1 MINMGNKLK
10 FIGTGGCFSKQNIN
24 NSAYLNQNGHL
35 ILFDCGETVFH
46 QMLKSD
52 IINENINRIDI
63 IITHF
68 HADHVGSLGSLI
80 FFTRFKKIKHVNVIF
95 PDVNLLNTFL
105 DISGISRSLYCG
117 RRPCDME
124 YYLKEYV
131 QLHGDIINGEIISMP
146 SFGYHLKFKKYNLF
160 YSGDTCVINDEIVNK
175 FNNNEID
182 YIYHEVSDDGYKTH
196 VDIGALEK
204 AFKNNRERVYC
215 MHLGDSVDLER
226 IKKYG
231 FRSVR

>member
-1 MINMGNKLK
+1 MENKLR
-10 FIGTGGCFSKQNIN
+10 FIGTGGCFSKENVN
-24 NSAYLNQNGHL
+24 NSAYLNNNGHI

-46 QMLKSD
+46 QILNDD

-80 FFTRFKKIKHVNVIF
+80 FYTRFKKIKEVNVIF
-95 PDVNLLNTFL
+95 PDVNILNIFL
-105 DISGISRSLYCG
+105 DISGIGRMLYNG
-117 RRPCDME
+117 KTPSEMD
-124 YYLKEYV
+124 YYLKEYS
-131 QLHGDIINGEIISMP
+131 QLHGDVIDDEIVAMP
-146 SFGYHLKFKKYNLF
+146 SFGYHLKYKDYNLF
-160 YSGDTCVINDEIVNK
+160 YSGDTCVINKKIIDK

-182 YIYHEVSDDGYKTH
+182 LIYHEVSDDGYKAH
-196 VDIGALEK
+196 VDIDDLATTIKE
-204 AFKNNRERVYC
+204 NRDRVYC
-215 MHLGDSVDLER
+215 MHLGDSINLEK